1 MIVLLNKV
9 IDIFICYFCFFDF
22 VLVVICILIVCF
34 NIIGVG
40 KVVEIVG
47 FIFGVGVIFFFLF
60 YVLGD
65 VFIEVYGY

>member
-1 MIVLLNKV
+1 MDVLFNKV
-9 IDIFICYFCFFDF
+9 IDILIWYFCFFDF
-22 VLVVICILIVCF
+22 MLVVICILIVCF

-47 FIFGVGVIFFFLF
+47 FIFGVGVIFFLLF